1 MEEIPGETKTI
12 LYTDTSS
19 LDGLQFKP
27 TDNDNKED
35 IVQTEDNQNILSKQL
50 SETRSAPGSSSVSP
64 VQFDSPNTPISN
76 DDISVLNNSSLEEF
90 IPPSTESPLNNL
102 NLEHELK
109 SSRGDIKNITKT
121 EKNNFPNEILPT
133 LSHKSHP
140 NGGTIPKT
148 TINTLFDK
156 QNTEDKENIE
166 KTQPMNININ
176 KELQDK
182 LKDIGEG
189 QEEYDNFFYI

>member
-102 NLEHELK
+102 KLEHELK

-133 LSHKSHP
+133 LSHKSCLLYTSP
-140 NGGTIPKT
+140 SPRDQRGSRMPSSA
-148 TINTLFDK
+148 
-156 QNTEDKENIE
+156 
-166 KTQPMNININ
+166 
-176 KELQDK
+176 
-182 LKDIGEG
+182 
-189 QEEYDNFFYI
+189 